1 MKSTTLFF
9 VLFFSSLSFAQN
21 WSPVGAKWHYT
32 YIGFSIAYVEIANVG
47 DTVIAGQTCQKLQ
60 KTFNGLQFGVTPT
73 NFVFD
78 TTYTYENNGIVYVL
92 EQNQWKTLYNFNA
105 VVGEHWPMAPMPEF
119 GGCTENSQLKVLAT
133 GTKVINAQ
141 TLKYLV
147 VDFCNPDLTSQ
158 GFQDTIIEKIGFT
171 GSYMLPFD
179 MCTMAFDGNEGGPF
193 RCYSDNN
200 FATYKPFYDNE
211 CDYLVGVEENEI
223 LELAIF
229 PNPSS
234 GKFTIEAPLQAGQ
247 SIELYNLNGQQVFKQ
262 VILNSGVN
270 KTLDINLTPGMY
282 LLKLISQE
290 VAQLASSRLVVE

>member
-1 MKSTTLFF
+1 MLFLA
-9 VLFFSSLSFAQN
+9 LFISSVSFAQN
-21 WSPVGAKWHYT
+21 WAPAGAKWHYT
-32 YIGFSIAYVEIANVG
+32 YIGFSIGYVEIANVG

-60 KTFNGLQFGVTPT
+60 KTFNGLQFGVTPM

-78 TTYTYENNGIVYVL
+78 TTYTYESNGIVYVL

-105 VVGEHWPMAPMPEF
+105 VLGEHWPMAPIPEF

-133 GTKVINAQ
+133 GTKVTNAQ
-141 TLKYLV
+141 TLKYLVV

-200 FATYKPFYDNE
+200 FATYKPFYANE
-211 CDYLVGVEENEI
+211 CDYLVDLDEI
-223 LELAIF
+223 TFMRSVKIW
-229 PNPSS
+229 PNPSAGDLYIES
-234 GKFTIEAPLQAGQ
+234 ELPFVNIQLTDATGRTIQ
-247 SIELYNLNGQQVFKQ
+247 SFDLKA
-262 VILNSGVN
+262 GVN
-270 KTLDINLTPGMY
+270 
-282 LLKLISQE
+282 
-290 VAQLASSRLVVE
+290 QLHFPSLQSGTYFIRKDGQCVKWVVE